1 MLVLGLATN
10 NSTRFLS
17 PGPVLP
23 NARLVDQEVHGR
35 KGEHLAVGRL
45 QEPTHVFA
53 PGASNRPSRVRRGK
67 ITGQFNLR

>member
-1 MLVLGLATN
+1 
-10 NSTRFLS
+10 
-17 PGPVLP
+17 
-23 NARLVDQEVHGR
+23 VHGR